1 MTKIKTVW
9 VFWRYRT
16 AVLEEEVVGV
26 MAEHHALTRQAQAE
40 QLLRWEYDNT
50 TATYFLLLARR
61 QAGKEFRIL
70 QPFPDLKPLPDL
82 IADKVPVPFHT
93 FYTQGLQ
100 RHGNYQ
106 LVIPVMFGGG
116 KKGVEITQDAFIFDM
131 L

>member
-50 TATYFLLLARR
+50 TATYFLLLAWR
-61 QAGKEFRIL
+61 QAG
-70 QPFPDLKPLPDL
+70 
-82 IADKVPVPFHT
+82 
-93 FYTQGLQ
+93 
-100 RHGNYQ
+100 
-106 LVIPVMFGGG
+106 
-116 KKGVEITQDAFIFDM
+116 
-131 L
+131 